1 MMFNFIVPWHTMA
14 VHRSRLEGCH
24 HEREPHFFAA
34 KFLCAA
40 VGHPMNPFAFAA
52 SDLGV
57 LAARDHGSC
66 YADEVFT
73 TFFPVI
79 GVLPPCP

>member
-1 MMFNFIVPWHTMA
+1 
-14 VHRSRLEGCH
+14 
-24 HEREPHFFAA
+24 
-34 KFLCAA
+34 
-40 VGHPMNPFAFAA
+40 MNPFAFAA